1 MESTEPTFPSS
12 YPLETAQAWWA
23 GLSAPWKQAY
33 NEVAFKRSTTEY
45 LGDEM
50 LMAIYSSPNH
60 RFAGPTAPYPN
71 MSFELED
78 LSGVVG
84 LPEAVVL
91 VVSFHQ
97 LKSMKEVASMKK
109 LRSIFLFNNQI
120 TSLEGIEDLTEV
132 IELYVMSNQITSLEP
147 LHKLVHLKALYC
159 NNNLISDLKGIG
171 PEHADNLENFFCL
184 PNPNLKNNT
193 VFAFEQANGIR
204 CRKA

>member
-1 MESTEPTFPSS
+1 MEPTTQAVLPTHLL
-12 YPLETAQAWWA
+12 PVAQAWWA

-45 LGDEM
+45 LGDEV

-132 IELYVMSNQITSLEP
+132 IELYVMSNRITSLEP
-147 LHKLVHLKALYC
+147 LQKLVHLKTVYC
-159 NNNLISDLKGIG
+159 NNNLITDLNGIG
-171 PEHADNLENFFCL
+171 LQHIDELENFFCL

>member
-1 MESTEPTFPSS
+1 MESIETTLASS
-12 YPLETAQAWWA
+12 HTLESAQAWWA
-23 GLSAPWKQAY
+23 GLNPAWKQAY
-33 NEVAFKRSTTEY
+33 NEVALKRSTTEY

-50 LMAIYSSPNH
+50 LMTVFTSPNH

-91 VVSFHQ
+91 VVTFHQ
-97 LKSMKEVASMKK
+97 LNSMKEVASMKK
-109 LRSIFLFNNQI
+109 LKSIFLFNNQI

-132 IELYVMSNQITSLEP
+132 IELYVMSNQITTLEP
-147 LHKLVHLKALYC
+147 LQKLVHLKTLYC
-159 NNNLISDLKGIG
+159 NNNLISDLNGIG
-171 PEHADNLENFFCL
+171 PQHIDELENFFCL